1 MKSAE
6 RDLTRGPMGQQIIR
20 ISIPLMLSSLLQMLF
35 NLADQAVVGRFAG
48 SMALGSV
55 GSTSTLVALF
65 TAFLMGMGGGSN
77 VVIARNLGAKSKK
90 DVRQSVSTAFLL
102 CLGTGVVV
110 MALGLGLARPLLRL
124 MKTREELIDDAIIYL
139 RIYSL
144 GMPAIGI
151 YNFGRATFNA
161 MGETKKP
168 FYFMLAAGVLNLALN
183 LFFVI
188 GLHLDVVGVAV
199 ASVLSVY
206 LSAVLIVGSLM
217 RHRGVCRLRLKR
229 LRLYADKAKEI
240 AGLGMT
246 AGFQEAS
253 FAIANLVLQSAVNSF
268 DSFTVAGHT
277 AALNA
282 DNITFAIM
290 GAFWTAGSSFMG
302 QNLGAGNKER
312 FHKAYRFVLVYTF
325 ITGVICGGLFICF
338 GRPFLSLFTRDAQV
352 VDMGMYRLFF
362 LSIAYPFCVA
372 QDTSMFALR
381 CLGKKLVPLLIAL
394 AGIVVFRL
402 IWIFTVFAHYHTL
415 PSLYLLYIFSF
426 VLCGTAQTL
435 YFRHCDKKYWAARA
449 EAGGG
454 AE

>member
-1 MKSAE
+1 MKSTE
-6 RDLTRGPMGQQIIR
+6 RDLTCGPLGQQIIR

-35 NLADQAVVGRFAG
+35 NLADQAVVGRYAG

-102 CLGTGVVV
+102 CLGTGLIV
-110 MALGLGLARPLLRL
+110 MGLGLGLARPLLGL
-124 MKTREELIDDAIIYL
+124 MKTREELIDGAITYL

-168 FYFMLAAGVLNLALN
+168 FYFMLAAGVLNLVLN
-183 LFFVI
+183 LVFVI
-188 GLHLDVVGVAV
+188 SFHLDVVGVAV

-206 LSAVLIVGSLM
+206 LSAGLIIGSLM
-217 RHRGVCRLRLKR
+217 RHRGVCRLRLRK

-268 DSFTVAGHT
+268 DAFTVAGHT

-282 DNITFAIM
+282 DNITFSIM
-290 GAFWTAGSSFMG
+290 GAFWTAGSSFMS
-302 QNLGAGNKER
+302 QNLGAGNRER
-312 FHKAYRFVLVYTF
+312 FHKTYRLVLVFTF
-325 ITGVICGGLFICF
+325 FVGVLCGGLFICF
-338 GRPFLSLFTRDAQV
+338 GRQFLSLFTRDAQV
-352 VDMGMYRLFF
+352 VEMGLYRVFF

-381 CLGKKLVPLLIAL
+381 SLGKKLVPLLIAL

-402 IWIFTVFAHYHTL
+402 IWIFTIFAHFHTL

-426 VLCGTAQTL
+426 VLCGTAQTV
-435 YFRHCDKKYWAARA
+435 YFRHCDKKYWTAHPPIDSK
-449 EAGGG
+449 E
-454 AE
+454 